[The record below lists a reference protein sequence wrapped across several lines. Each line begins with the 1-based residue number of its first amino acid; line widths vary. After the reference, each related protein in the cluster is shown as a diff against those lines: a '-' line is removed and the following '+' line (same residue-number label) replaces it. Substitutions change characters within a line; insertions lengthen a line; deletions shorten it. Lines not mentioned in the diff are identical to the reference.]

1 MIAGNASGR
10 RDRSAST
17 SDRLARQSQSRTP
30 ITNDAWYA
38 LNHTITK
45 TMEYPMMCDI
55 LDQSTVRKV
64 MRPFLNAGLCFRGR
78 QSLCRVRVVWGPERY
93 QDWVYG
99 TSILPKVWNT
109 FAILRHATRA
119 TLTGQLRTSMD
130 EPT

>member
-1 MIAGNASGR
+1 
-10 RDRSAST
+10 
-17 SDRLARQSQSRTP
+17 
-30 ITNDAWYA
+30 
-38 LNHTITK
+38 
-45 TMEYPMMCDI
+45 
-55 LDQSTVRKV
+55 

-78 QSLCRVRVVWGPERY
+78 QVYAAWVVWGPERY

-119 TLTGQLRTSMD
+119 TLTGQLLRTSMD